1 MAEKGPGDQHR
12 GGATEHEVKWGVS
25 EKGAVTSMPP
35 VSLPSSESSFPA
47 EGVRKQN
54 WNALHLCLSAW
65 VCPQMTSFLS
75 TQIHE
80 KRQIKN
86 FDYKIKPFLC

>member
-1 MAEKGPGDQHR
+1 MKSRWGLVKKVLQLISGARCCDQY
-12 GGATEHEVKWGVS
+12 ATII
-25 EKGAVTSMPP
+25 
-35 VSLPSSESSFPA
+35 SLPSSESSFPA

-54 WNALHLCLSAW
+54 WNALNLCLSVW

-80 KRQIKN
+80 KRQIEN